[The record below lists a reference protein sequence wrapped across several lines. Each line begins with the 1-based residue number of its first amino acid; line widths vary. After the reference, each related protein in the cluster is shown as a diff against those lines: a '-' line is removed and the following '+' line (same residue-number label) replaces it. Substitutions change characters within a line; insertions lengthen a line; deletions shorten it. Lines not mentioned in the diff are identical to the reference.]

1 MATHRYGVVR
11 SRIAASQLVAGAR
24 KRFEYARRL
33 SILFWFAGKTR
44 GTSETIVTVPGFF
57 DTMLTTPR
65 SA

>member
-1 MATHRYGVVR
+1 MATYRFGVVR
-11 SRIAASQLVAGAR
+11 ARIAASQLVAGAR

-33 SILFWFAGKTR
+33 SILFRFAGKTR
-44 GTSETIVTVPGFF
+44 GTSETIVTVPGSF